1 VSVGIDR
8 ADIVIVG
15 GLNPIAV
22 LEEHGIATESKAMST
37 PLDDTRL
44 NPFKGNLLRSFR

>member
-1 VSVGIDR
+1 
-8 ADIVIVG
+8 VIVG

-37 PLDDTRL
+37 LFDYSRL
-44 NPFKGNLLRSFR
+44 KPFKENLLRSLR